1 MNSSNCDIN
10 ILNIVTDSCNNIF
23 SNSIP
28 YNTIILSCV
37 CIGTIRGAI
46 IGYNV
51 SNNIIND
58 TTKQMSIEERFIN
71 RIGALTL
78 TTTVGCL
85 IGFTVGCYS
94 PIIIPA
100 YLIGY
105 SFEKLQN
112 MFKFKY

>member
-28 YNTIILSCV
+28 YNTIILVCM

-46 IGYNV
+46 IGYDV
-51 SNNIIND
+51 SKNIFND
-58 TTKQMSIEERFIN
+58 TTEHMSIEERLIN
-71 RIGALTL
+71 SIGALTL
-78 TTTVGCL
+78 IITVACL
-85 IGFTVGCYS
+85 IGITFGFFS
-94 PIIIPA
+94 PIIIPV
-100 YLIGY
+100 YLIEY